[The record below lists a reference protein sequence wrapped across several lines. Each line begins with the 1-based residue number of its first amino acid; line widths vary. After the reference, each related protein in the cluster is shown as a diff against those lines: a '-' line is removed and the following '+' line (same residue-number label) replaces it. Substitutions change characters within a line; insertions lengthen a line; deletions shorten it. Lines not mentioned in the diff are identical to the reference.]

1 MVLRQCWHS
10 YYALLLSNLPLSF
23 LLYSSLGSHVPNL
36 PKTCNTF
43 AKRVVRIMT
52 SSDLRSHSEP
62 LLKSLRLLKF
72 SDIIHLEILP
82 FVYQWY
88 HKLSPSCFVNYFNPV
103 SSIHS
108 YNTRQSQI
116 DNLFVKS
123 VHTTQYGIRS
133 LSYTGPKLWN
143 SLSIDVKKIKP
154 FSSFRQYIK
163 NSVIDGYNTIIDS

>member
-1 MVLRQCWHS
+1 MAHWMKSNRL
-10 YYALLLSNLPLSF
+10 ALSIS
-23 LLYSSLGSHVPNL
+23 
-36 PKTCNTF
+36 KTN
-43 AKRVVRIMT
+43 
-52 SSDLRSHSEP
+52 
-62 LLKSLRLLKF
+62 
-72 SDIIHLEILP
+72 

-108 YNTRQSQI
+108 YNTRQSKS

-123 VHTTQYGIRS
+123 VHTTQYDIRS

-163 NSVIDGYNTIIDS
+163 NSVIDGYNTMIPNALRLYYLNYYLINEVILFI

>member
-1 MVLRQCWHS
+1 MQFVLCPF
-10 YYALLLSNLPLSF
+10 YGSNGKECNLFTRSFCPTYLKPLTT
-23 LLYSSLGSHVPNL
+23 L
-36 PKTCNTF
+36 K
-43 AKRVVRIMT
+43 KRVIRIMT
-52 SSDLRSHSEP
+52 FSDPRSPSEP

-72 SDIIHLEILP
+72 SFIIYLEIVP

>member
-1 MVLRQCWHS
+1 MTNSQTKNFAAVASIDHDPGTRKRLPKPRGKELNIYRLAWVLTEYPVAVRV
-10 YYALLLSNLPLSF
+10 NINTI
-23 LLYSSLGSHVPNL
+23 SSLCQEYLV
-36 PKTCNTF
+36 TF
-43 AKRVVRIMT
+43 EIWPGTNRLKKINRQLNRIKLET
-52 SSDLRSHSEP
+52 S
-62 LLKSLRLLKF
+62 
-72 SDIIHLEILP
+72 II
-82 FVYQWY
+82 
-88 HKLSPSCFVNYFNPV
+88 VNYFNPV